1 VCKVRHAVEVSLEE
15 HQFVHRNHLTRFFV
29 KLNLSEW
36 TAIASKIFFGV
47 NLLKVLT
54 YEVKIIFLKA
64 AWIDPNLP
72 LSFFS
77 LFFLEE
83 IQDIIW
89 DTNRIFAMFE
99 TVSCIQQFSQLLLDG
114 LEGSLRVNGLNEIG
128 VEIGGA
134 SVDFVRNL
142 VISQVLDAL
151 DDEIMP

>member
-1 VCKVRHAVEVSLEE
+1 
-15 HQFVHRNHLTRFFV
+15 
-29 KLNLSEW
+29 
-36 TAIASKIFFGV
+36 
-47 NLLKVLT
+47 
-54 YEVKIIFLKA
+54 
-64 AWIDPNLP
+64 
-72 LSFFS
+72 
-77 LFFLEE
+77 
-83 IQDIIW
+83 
-89 DTNRIFAMFE
+89 MFE